1 MHRLRSRA
9 CARRHRRVHPP
20 SAFILL
26 APETTTDKD
35 GGAPRAIVDKEDQMG
50 PYVDAVPSAE
60 VLPAR
65 ADVVIVGGGVIG
77 VSAAWHLVSQGL
89 SVVLCEKGHIAGE
102 QSSRNWGWCR
112 QAGRDMREM
121 PLITESMR
129 HWRGMA
135 EAVGADVG
143 YHECGVLYI
152 GANEEDEAG
161 FQQWFDDASGYDTGA
176 RMVRGA
182 ELAKLMPGASRA
194 YRAGL
199 FVPTDGRA
207 EPQRAVPAMA
217 RAAQA
222 RGATLI
228 AHCSV
233 RALERS
239 AGRVSGVVT
248 SRGRIACDAV
258 ILAGGAWS
266 SLFCA
271 NEGVRLPQL
280 KVLGTVL
287 RTSPVENGPPTCGWL
302 GDIGYRKR
310 ADGGY
315 TIGYS
320 GHRYTPVSPEGF
332 KYLREYTPLLKQN
345 WRTIRPRFD
354 SAAWREFRDRPGW
367 NAEQTSPFERT
378 RTMDPQP
385 SQRGVQAAMDSMRR
399 LYPAFNDA
407 RIVQEWACYMDV
419 TPDIIPYIGPA
430 ASVPGLTVAT
440 GFSGHGFGIGPAAG
454 RAAADVATGRNAG
467 IDLAPFS
474 LDRFAP
480 GMPIVPGGEI

>member
-1 MHRLRSRA
+1 
-9 CARRHRRVHPP
+9 
-20 SAFILL
+20 
-26 APETTTDKD
+26 
-35 GGAPRAIVDKEDQMG
+35 MG

-60 VLPAR
+60 SLPAR
-65 ADVVIVGGGVIG
+65 ADVVIVGGGIIG
-77 VSAAWHLVSQGL
+77 VAAAWHLASQGV
-89 SVVLCEKGHIAGE
+89 SVVLCEKGHVAGE

-129 HWRGMA
+129 HWRTMA
-135 EAVGADVG
+135 DRVGADVG
-143 YHECGVLYI
+143 YRECGVLYI
-152 GANEEDEAG
+152 GQSEEDEAG
-161 FQQWFDDASGYDTGA
+161 FQQWFSDAAAYETGA
-176 RMVRGA
+176 QMLRGA
-182 ELAKLMPGASRA
+182 DLEKLLPGASRTF
-194 YRAGL
+194 RAGL

-207 EPQRAVPAMA
+207 EPQRAVPALA

-222 RGATLI
+222 RGATI
-228 AHCSV
+228 VAHCSV

-271 NEGVRLPQL
+271 HEGIRLPQL

-310 ADGGY
+310 LDGGY

-320 GHRYTPVSPEGF
+320 GHRYTPVSPDGLRF
-332 KYLREYTPLLKQN
+332 LREYTPLLKQS
-345 WRTIRPRFD
+345 WRSIRPRFD
-354 SAAWREFRDRPGW
+354 AAALREFRDRPGW
-367 NAEQTSPFERT
+367 NADGRSPFERT
-378 RTMDPQP
+378 RTMDPAP
-385 SQRGVQAAMDSMRR
+385 SQRGVAAAMASMRR
-399 LYPAFNDA
+399 LFPAFEDA

-419 TPDIIPYIGPA
+419 TPDIIPYIGA
-430 ASVPGLTVAT
+430 CATVPGLTVAT

-454 RAAADVATGRNAG
+454 RAAADIAIGRDAG
-467 IDLAPFS
+467 VNLAPFS
-474 LDRFAP
+474 LERFAP
-480 GMPIVPGGEI
+480 GVPIVPGGEI

>member
-1 MHRLRSRA
+1 
-9 CARRHRRVHPP
+9 
-20 SAFILL
+20 
-26 APETTTDKD
+26 
-35 GGAPRAIVDKEDQMG
+35 MG

-60 VLPAR
+60 SLPAR
-65 ADVVIVGGGVIG
+65 VDVVVVGGGVIG
-77 VSAAWHLVSQGL
+77 VSAAWHLASQGV
-89 SVVLCEKGHIAGE
+89 SVVLCEKGYVAGE

-129 HWRGMA
+129 HWRTMA
-135 EAVGADVG
+135 DKVSADVG
-143 YHECGVLYI
+143 FRECGVLYI
-152 GANEEDEAG
+152 GDSEDDEAG
-161 FQQWFDDASGYDTGA
+161 FQQWFNDAAAYDTGA
-176 RMVRGA
+176 QMLRGA
-182 ELAKLMPGASRA
+182 DLAKLLPGESRA
-194 YRAGL
+194 FRAGL

-207 EPQRAVPAMA
+207 EPQRAAPALA

-222 RGATLI
+222 LGATI
-228 AHCSV
+228 VAHCSV

-239 AGRVSGVVT
+239 AGRVSGVIT
-248 SRGRIACDAV
+248 NRGRIACDAV

-310 ADGGY
+310 LEGGY

-320 GHRYTPVSPEGF
+320 GHRYTPVSPDGLRF
-332 KYLREYTPLLKQN
+332 LREYMPLLKQS
-345 WRTIRPRFD
+345 WRSIRPRFD
-354 SAAWREFRDRPGW
+354 AAAFREFRDRPGW
-367 NAEQTSPFERT
+367 NASERSPFERT
-378 RTMDPQP
+378 RTMDPAP
-385 SQRGVQAAMDSMRR
+385 SQRGVAAAMASMTR
-399 LYPAFNDA
+399 LFPAFKDA
-407 RIVQEWACYMDV
+407 QIVQEWACYMDV
-419 TPDIIPYIGPA
+419 TPDIIPYIGA
-430 ASVPGLTVAT
+430 CTTVPGLTVAT

-454 RAAADVATGRNAG
+454 RAAADIAIGRDAG
-467 IDLAPFS
+467 VDLAPFS
-474 LDRFAP
+474 LERFAP